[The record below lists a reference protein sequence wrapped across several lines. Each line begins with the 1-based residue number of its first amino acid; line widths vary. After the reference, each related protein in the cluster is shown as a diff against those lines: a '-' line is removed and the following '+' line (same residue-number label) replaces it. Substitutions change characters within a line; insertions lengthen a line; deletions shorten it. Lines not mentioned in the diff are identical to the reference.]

1 MIEIFSS
8 WAKGIVLAIVIISI
22 LEMLLPNNKTKKY
35 IKMIMGLYL
44 LFNIISPLIKNKDS
58 FSISEFNLE
67 EYTNQTQETSSN
79 ILNQES
85 MDRRLNQIYKE
96 ELEKDI
102 TNKLEQKGYIVENCN
117 VKASLDKEG
126 QTSGIE
132 KIKLKISKD
141 PNKNENEENQEQN
154 IADAE
159 NETSSKT
166 SNQNESDNQEDENDS
181 KNNKITIEEKV
192 VEEIQKIKEV
202 KIGEEKNST
211 EKSNSDNQNEIS
223 KIDIKNIKDFLIE
236 EYEVNEKCL
245 EIN

>member
-102 TNKLEQKGYIVENCN
+102 TNILEQ
-117 VKASLDKEG
+117 
-126 QTSGIE
+126 
-132 KIKLKISKD
+132 
-141 PNKNENEENQEQN
+141 
-154 IADAE
+154 
-159 NETSSKT
+159 
-166 SNQNESDNQEDENDS
+166 
-181 KNNKITIEEKV
+181 
-192 VEEIQKIKEV
+192 
-202 KIGEEKNST
+202 
-211 EKSNSDNQNEIS
+211 
-223 KIDIKNIKDFLIE
+223 
-236 EYEVNEKCL
+236 
-245 EIN
+245 

>member
-1 MIEIFSS
+1 MNFKELNKKTINESETEILSFWKENNIFEKSIENRKDKKNYVFYDGPIYAN
-8 WAKGIVLAIVIISI
+8 AKPGIHHVFAKTIKDAFTKYKTMQGYRVLRKI
-22 LEMLLPNNKTKKY
+22 
-35 IKMIMGLYL
+35 GL
-44 LFNIISPLIKNKDS
+44 D
-58 FSISEFNLE
+58 
-67 EYTNQTQETSSN
+67 TQ
-79 ILNQES
+79 
-85 MDRRLNQIYKE
+85 
-96 ELEKDI
+96 
-102 TNKLEQKGYIVENCN
+102 KLEQKGYIVENCN

-166 SNQNESDNQEDENDS
+166 NNQNESENQEDENDS

-211 EKSNSDNQNEIS
+211 EKDNQDNQNEIS
-223 KIDIKNIKDFLIE
+223 KTDIKNIKDFLIE

>member
-44 LFNIISPLIKNKDS
+44 LFNIISPLIENKDS

-67 EYTNQTQETSSN
+67 EYANQTQETSSN
-79 ILNQES
+79 VLNQES

-154 IADAE
+154 IIDAE

-211 EKSNSDNQNEIS
+211 EKDNQDNQNEIS
-223 KIDIKNIKDFLIE
+223 KTDIKNIKDFLIE